1 MPGVISP
8 SVKNVTGNENE
19 GNPGRDGS
27 NANEEQ
33 REGTAEHKLGF
44 TQVFGNHNRIEV

>member
-8 SVKNVTGNENE
+8 SVENNVTGNENE
-19 GNPGRDGS
+19 GNPGRDGI

-33 REGTAEHKLGF
+33 REGTAELGL
-44 TQVFGNHNRIEV
+44 TQVFGDHNRIEV